1 MSTKI
6 GGEADISRR
15 PIRLMEIPVYFPFVM
30 FGLTKSF
37 DDTKVVIKKGIDL
50 LYCTGNTIN

>member
-30 FGLTKSF
+30 FGLTKGF
-37 DDTKVVIKKGIDL
+37 DDTKVVIKKA
-50 LYCTGNTIN
+50 